1 MLTECYGCGSGEG
14 MPFRAFFL
22 YNRLMRS
29 PRETPPFPF
38 IYLAPNHLQQR
49 KGYFAWRPKGTQ
61 DWLLKITIDGL
72 GRFRHTEGELVVEAG
87 DMTLIRPGTPHD
99 YGVETTLNYW
109 DVIWTHFRPRPGWL
123 EWMNWPEIAP
133 GLMRLQVRDR
143 KARRAILRRMKDVVD
158 LMRTQRLF
166 RDDLAM
172 NALEEVLL
180 LSAEQNPSNQKPVLD
195 ARIEVTIEFI
205 RMHMSEHLT
214 RADLASASGL
224 SISRLSRLFHEQ
236 VGMPPMEFLEIER
249 LDRARQLLEVTPA
262 TVSAIAREVGFEN
275 PFYFSRRFKHRT
287 GLSPR
292 EHRKNT

>member
-1 MLTECYGCGSGEG
+1 M
-14 MPFRAFFL
+14 
-22 YNRLMRS
+22 RL

-72 GRFRHTEGELVVEAG
+72 GRVGYPGGEVIVKAG
-87 DMTLIRPGTPHD
+87 DMVLIRPGTLHD
-99 YGVETTLNYW
+99 YGVEPTLHYW

-133 GLMRLQVRDR
+133 GLMLLQVRDR
-143 KARRAILRRMKDVVD
+143 KARRAILRRMTNVVD

-205 RMHMSEHLT
+205 RKHLSEHLT
-214 RADLASASGL
+214 RADLASVSGL

-236 VGMPPMEFLEIER
+236 VGMPPMVFLEIER
-249 LDRARQLLEVTPA
+249 LDRARRLLELTP
-262 TVSAIAREVGFEN
+262 SSINDIALKTGFEN
-275 PFYFSRRFKHRT
+275 PFYFSRRFKFRT
-287 GLSPR
+287 GFSPR
-292 EHRKNT
+292 DYRNQIR

>member
-1 MLTECYGCGSGEG
+1 M
-14 MPFRAFFL
+14 
-22 YNRLMRS
+22 RL

-72 GRFRHTEGELVVEAG
+72 GRFGFPNGEIIVKAG
-87 DMTLIRPGTPHD
+87 DMVLIRPGTLHD
-99 YGVETTLNYW
+99 YGVEPTLNYW
-109 DVIWTHFRPRPGWL
+109 DVIWTHFRPRPGWI
-123 EWMNWPEIAP
+123 EWMGWTEIAP
-133 GLMRLQVRDR
+133 GLMRLEVRDR
-143 KARRAILRRMKDVVD
+143 KARRAIVQRMTNVVE

-180 LSAEQNPSNQKPVLD
+180 LCAEQNPSNQKPVLD
-195 ARIEVTIEFI
+195 ARIEVTIEFV
-205 RMHMSEHLT
+205 RKHMSEHLS
-214 RADLASASGL
+214 RADLANASGL

-249 LDRARQLLEVTPA
+249 LDRARQLLELTP
-262 TVSAIAREVGFEN
+262 SSINDIALEVGFEN
-275 PFYFSRRFKHRT
+275 AFYFSRRFKFRT
-287 GLSPR
+287 GFSPR
-292 EHRKNT
+292 DHRKRVSQR